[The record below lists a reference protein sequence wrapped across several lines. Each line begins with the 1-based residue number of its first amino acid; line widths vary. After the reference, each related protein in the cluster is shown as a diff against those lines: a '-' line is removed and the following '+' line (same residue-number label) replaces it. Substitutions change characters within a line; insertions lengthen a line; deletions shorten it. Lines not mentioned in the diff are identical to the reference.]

1 MNASVFATTDIADEY
16 GDAVYVVAPKFH
28 SFGGVTRFCGPVK
41 TLLAFEDNTKVR
53 AAVELSLIHIS
64 EPTRR

>member
-28 SFGGVTRFCGPVK
+28 SFGGVARFCGPVK
-41 TLLAFEDNTKVR
+41 TLLAFEDNTMNQF
-53 AAVELSLIHIS
+53 
-64 EPTRR
+64 